1 MMWMWKN
8 NGNMC
13 VREKERAS
21 QENVAVCLESRPR
34 DTEKG
39 RTLVWPTFP
48 HCDLVTATSHVGM
61 RRGLR
66 LAAGQHAR
74 WTGAQSASPHVFV
87 FLLFVHSTCLSN
99 PSDLSKP
106 YICALPWLEDLAA
119 WRPLGI
125 NSAIPRMCGVSG
137 LHLTTILYLHP

>member
-1 MMWMWKN
+1 
-8 NGNMC
+8 MC
-13 VREKERAS
+13 VREKERAR

-66 LAAGQHAR
+66 LAAGQQSRAGPEPSPPHLTCLFSFCLCTAR
-74 WTGAQSASPHVFV
+74 VFRIPLT
-87 FLLFVHSTCLSN
+87 FRSHTFVHF
-99 PSDLSKP
+99 
-106 YICALPWLEDLAA
+106 
-119 WRPLGI
+119 R
-125 NSAIPRMCGVSG
+125 G
-137 LHLTTILYLHP
+137 LKI